1 MSLPDSAH
9 SQERSGSARPRL
21 CLLYLDP
28 IPALKEDFATIVP
41 VRMKEIL
48 GNRADLHVVYAG
60 SLNETIL
67 RQCDIKAHR
76 YGGGKQARVFFLLG
90 LTVFCGVIVR
100 REKIT
105 LVQNVWSHY
114 WLAPMCLLGRALG
127 VPVVARVA
135 GIPIRA
141 GGHTRRWRVLRNR
154 IGRWIEMVSLRLAD
168 HVIALST
175 SLERELVSRGLDE
188 AKITTLSQ
196 GVNTDVFRPI
206 GGDLE
211 RAGRRHVVLFVGR
224 VTAQKG
230 IVDLIEAVAGL
241 CKEGLSDITLRVV
254 GGASAEERVV
264 CVDAARRF
272 QVGGA
277 VEFNG
282 FVSHEE
288 LPEVYRES
296 SVFVLPSYS
305 EGLPNAMLEAMASGL
320 PCIGTRVGEVPQL
333 LADGRGV
340 VVEPRDPKGL
350 SAAIRGVL
358 EDPARARAMGLA
370 SRSFVLGQH
379 SYRSLDRQYRELFLA
394 GPAQWS

>member
-1 MSLPDSAH
+1 
-9 SQERSGSARPRL
+9 
-21 CLLYLDP
+21 
-28 IPALKEDFATIVP
+28 
-41 VRMKEIL
+41 
-48 GNRADLHVVYAG
+48 
-60 SLNETIL
+60 
-67 RQCDIKAHR
+67 
-76 YGGGKQARVFFLLG
+76 
-90 LTVFCGVIVR
+90 
-100 REKIT
+100 
-105 LVQNVWSHY
+105 
-114 WLAPMCLLGRALG
+114 
-127 VPVVARVA
+127 
-135 GIPIRA
+135 
-141 GGHTRRWRVLRNR
+141 
-154 IGRWIEMVSLRLAD
+154 MVSLRLAD